1 MSVQNVFQI
10 SLVLGYVAW
19 FLCFRTYILPWLSA
33 RDRFDGH
40 RAIAT
45 LHSFRFF
52 GLAFIVPGVAGYHLP
67 PDFSFFAAYV
77 DLATGVL
84 ALLALLSAKIRPLFW
99 FFVVAFNLVGLFD
112 LLVDTYHA
120 MANGVPAVAG
130 ELGVTYGIVI
140 IAVPLLVITSVWA
153 LYSLARPKP
162 AGV

>member
-1 MSVQNVFQI
+1 MSVQTVFQI

-19 FLCFRTYILPWLSA
+19 FLCFRTYISPWLRA
-33 RDRFDGH
+33 RDRFEAH

-67 PDFSFFAAYV
+67 SDFAVFAAYV

-84 ALLALLSAKIRPLFW
+84 ALLALLTAKVRPLFW
-99 FFVVAFNLVGLFD
+99 FFVVAFNVVGLFD
-112 LLVDTYHA
+112 LLVDNHHA
-120 MANGVPAVAG
+120 IVNGVPAMAG

-140 IAVPLLVITSVWA
+140 IVVPLLVITSIRA
-153 LYSLARPKP
+153 LYSPARQKP
-162 AGV
+162 AAA